1 MILSTMTYEEI
12 YREIRNDFRD
22 VLDYYNKTLKPK
34 VCKEALKC
42 PQNLYPWRKFD
53 YYTHPKSKN
62 KYVFFSIVKKHSL
75 WKEPEPTLFCEY
87 EGKYGEEIITA
98 AIGKDRRTFQ
108 PTLILSVFQPH
119 FFQRYLE
126 RFLKSNEFEFDKIA
140 IFLARNAGAIQ
151 ISSEAV
157 SAKELLKD
165 EPGYNNTALL
175 NLDGLCL
182 GKVSIENH
190 NIIIYKTFIPFDELF
205 WKQNEKV
212 LPEYL
217 RMLADIGAADYPQCR
232 ERIYTIYNESAKRQR
247 DILLGD
253 NPMSRE
259 ERLQAYLKEYRTTCH
274 ELIKYVIR

>member
-1 MILSTMTYEEI
+1 MILSSMEYEDI

-53 YYTHPKSKN
+53 YYTHPKSRN

-75 WKEPEPTLFCEY
+75 WKEPESTVFCEY
-87 EGKYGEEIITA
+87 EGKYGKEIITA
-98 AIGKDRRTFQ
+98 AIWKDRRTFQ
-108 PTLILSVFQPH
+108 PTLMLSVFKPH
-119 FFQRYLE
+119 FFQRYKE
-126 RFLKSNEFEFDKIA
+126 RFLKNNDFEFNKIA
-140 IFLARNAGAIQ
+140 IFLARNAGALQ

-165 EPGYNNTALL
+165 EPGYNNAALL

-182 GKVSIENH
+182 GKVSIENP
-190 NIIIYKTFIPFDELF
+190 NIYIYKTFIPFDELF

-212 LPEYL
+212 FPEYL
-217 RMLADIGAADYPQCR
+217 RMLADQGAADYPQCR
-232 ERIYTIYNESAKRQR
+232 ETIYTIYNESAKRQN

-253 NPMSRE
+253 NPMNKE
-259 ERLQAYLKEYRTTCH
+259 ERLQAYLKEYSATCH

>member
-87 EGKYGEEIITA
+87 EGKYGKEIITA

-190 NIIIYKTFIPFDELF
+190 NVIIYKTFIPFDELF

-217 RMLADIGAADYPQCR
+217 RMLADLGAVDYPQCQ

-253 NPMSRE
+253 NPMNRE
-259 ERLQAYLKEYRTTCH
+259 ERLQAYLKEYSTTCH